1 MPTNATAAI
10 ATREKRFMA
19 SPFPVLLLRMMRS
32 VISFGGLGDR
42 WRCLHHSARLV
53 HVPAL
58 RNELLE
64 DGRHRR
70 YFVLT
75 FRRLHLCDQIS
86 KFLIGSSHLRH
97 HGRLLGH
104 LLFVVGHVSLVP
116 HHGSRTRSTLA
127 EVVLVSGGRWRL
139 SKDRGGAE
147 DRYHQR
153 DRWPHASDGR
163 ECFGSHGSPPRVS
176 TDDRAQR
183 VPRVVL
189 QAAGDLRHHRRYA
202 ECAAG
207 CSAGDANLFTGTST
221 ILPVTPPP
229 ASNSWARLASTKGS
243 LVTRGWILCCRR
255 SSNSV
260 SRSSRNSAGL
270 SRFSH
275 WMLYGI
281 TRLRPGRTQPPAMY
295 RPKTAIGRMR

>member
-32 VISFGGLGDR
+32 VISFDGLGDR
-42 WRCLHHSARLV
+42 WRCLNHSARLV

-163 ECFGSHGSPPRVS
+163 ECFGSHGSPPSGCQQMTRHNAC
-176 TDDRAQR
+176 RA
-183 VPRVVL
+183 
-189 QAAGDLRHHRRYA
+189 
-202 ECAAG
+202 
-207 CSAGDANLFTGTST
+207 
-221 ILPVTPPP
+221 
-229 ASNSWARLASTKGS
+229 
-243 LVTRGWILCCRR
+243 LCCRLLETCAITGATRNVQRDVPQVTRTYSRVRAR
-255 SSNSV
+255 SC
-260 SRSSRNSAGL
+260 L
-270 SRFSH
+270 
-275 WMLYGI
+275 
-281 TRLRPGRTQPPAMY
+281 
-295 RPKTAIGRMR
+295 